1 MLVKVYYKEKLGFTI
16 SNNKKREDRKSKLKM
31 QAELYGT

>member
-1 MLVKVYYKEKLGFTI
+1 MLVKVCCKENIGFTK